1 MTDIYLNIE
10 HLVKIEV
17 RDFQEIKS
25 GLFKYKKERKW
36 WFWKQPAGVYD
47 YMDEFICST
56 PQEFLKMEHDYDT
69 SNLVA
74 TDDAILEKPFVQLE
88 LSNKEGIIN
97 HFETFAEA
105 KDYARTIIM
114 LHPKGSS
121 VFLSSFDQE

>member
-1 MTDIYLNIE
+1 MKDIYLNIE

-17 RDFQEIKS
+17 RDFQKLRTI
-25 GLFKYKKERKW
+25 KYKKERKW
-36 WFWKQPAGVYD
+36 LFWKWPAGVYD
-47 YMDEFICST
+47 YMDDFICST
-56 PQEFLKMEHDYDT
+56 PQEFLKMEHDYDA

-88 LSNKEGIIN
+88 FSNKRGIIN

-105 KDYARTIIM
+105 KDYASSIIK

-121 VFLSSFDQE
+121 VFLSFLDQE